1 MSSRGPCP
9 FTPVTLTHTYT
20 VTLSTTIAA
29 APPPTGLVFEDR
41 LVQAELH
48 RQQGNARLG
57 AGDLVAAERLY
68 QVGLTYVTED
78 LLAEVASLSDRH
90 YEKAVQQKAPLHA
103 NLAAVALKRAREVTT
118 TEKTDQLV
126 VGGGICHVPTYSFTL
141 HHSTGIVVTGQP
153 PSPPPVP
160 SPTCPCRS
168 SLSFPS
174 TICQSSLR
182 RSSASSSLS
191 TPSLPTPTLH
201 SRRFSATSR
210 YCRQLP

>member
-90 YEKAVQQKAPLHA
+90 YEQAVQQKAPLHA
-103 NLAAVALKRAREVTT
+103 NLAAVALKRALEVTT

-126 VGGGICHVPTYSFTL
+126 VGGGS
-141 HHSTGIVVTGQP
+141 VVVEREQEKKWEMERT
-153 PSPPPVP
+153 
-160 SPTCPCRS
+160 
-168 SLSFPS
+168 
-174 TICQSSLR
+174 
-182 RSSASSSLS
+182 A
-191 TPSLPTPTLH
+191 
-201 SRRFSATSR
+201 
-210 YCRQLP
+210 